1 MPDNVDNITIAT
13 SNRTKV
19 DVETYQK
26 TPRTPKTPLSAKS
39 KKMFDLEGSNFMP
52 SFETFWKQ
60 KSRIIQN
67 DYFVGLSSYFDWHSI
82 V

>member
-1 MPDNVDNITIAT
+1 MPDNDDNITIAT

-52 SFETFWKQ
+52 SFETF
-60 KSRIIQN
+60 
-67 DYFVGLSSYFDWHSI
+67 
-82 V
+82 